1 MQRGMRDEERQR
13 ERERGGL
20 VDATAAPGGHN
31 AGHVERTRRVADWQL
46 YAPKKKETAGRQKV
60 KREARKHTT
69 CKGKRRKGEGNT
81 TKLDK
86 QFTNQKSTRRAKAD
100 ACLRCS

>member
-1 MQRGMRDEERQR
+1 MTNEER

-20 VDATAAPGGHN
+20 GDATDASGGHN
-31 AGHVERTRRVADWQL
+31 AGHVERARGVWLTGNFMRQTRRQ
-46 YAPKKKETAGRQKV
+46 EGGGQKV
-60 KREARKHTT
+60 KREGKETQRV
-69 CKGKRRKGEGNT
+69 KGREERGNT